1 MLCFVSQN
9 KSEKWYFSYVSTVAK
24 NVRKKKTNET
34 LKEKLLNS
42 IRQNDVVEKQMLNIG
57 HVTDS
62 RVAIITNNY
71 EDIIKT
77 QKKKNNEI
85 SYKTETDAEEVYQE
99 RRLFYKCRTTQIKYL
114 FQNWFSKD
122 FLKTSQS
129 RKNWRYHLIK
139 LSITLK

>member
-9 KSEKWYFSYVSTVAK
+9 NSEKWYFSYVSTVAK

-42 IRQNDVVEKQMLNIG
+42 IRQNDIVEKQMLNIG

-85 SYKTETDAEEVYQE
+85 SYKTETDAEEV
-99 RRLFYKCRTTQIKYL
+99 
-114 FQNWFSKD
+114 
-122 FLKTSQS
+122 
-129 RKNWRYHLIK
+129 
-139 LSITLK
+139 

>member
-1 MLCFVSQN
+1 
-9 KSEKWYFSYVSTVAK
+9 
-24 NVRKKKTNET
+24 
-34 LKEKLLNS
+34 
-42 IRQNDVVEKQMLNIG
+42 MLNIG

-99 RRLFYKCRTTQIKYL
+99 RRPFYKCRTTQIKYL

-129 RKNWRYHLIK
+129 RKN
-139 LSITLK
+139 

>member
-9 KSEKWYFSYVSTVAK
+9 NSEKWYFSYVSTVAK

-62 RVAIITNNY
+62 RVAITTNNY

-85 SYKTETDAEEVYQE
+85 SYKTETDAEEV
-99 RRLFYKCRTTQIKYL
+99 
-114 FQNWFSKD
+114 
-122 FLKTSQS
+122 
-129 RKNWRYHLIK
+129 
-139 LSITLK
+139 

>member
-9 KSEKWYFSYVSTVAK
+9 NSEKWYFSYVSTVAK

-85 SYKTETDAEEVYQE
+85 SYKTETDAEEV
-99 RRLFYKCRTTQIKYL
+99 
-114 FQNWFSKD
+114 
-122 FLKTSQS
+122 
-129 RKNWRYHLIK
+129 
-139 LSITLK
+139 

>member
-1 MLCFVSQN
+1 MQCFVSQN

-42 IRQNDVVEKQMLNIG
+42 IRQNDIVEKLMLNIG

-85 SYKTETDAEEVYQE
+85 SYKTETDAEEV
-99 RRLFYKCRTTQIKYL
+99 
-114 FQNWFSKD
+114 
-122 FLKTSQS
+122 
-129 RKNWRYHLIK
+129 
-139 LSITLK
+139 

>member
-24 NVRKKKTNET
+24 NIRKKKTNET

-57 HVTDS
+57 HVTNS

-129 RKNWRYHLIK
+129 RKN
-139 LSITLK
+139 

>member
-1 MLCFVSQN
+1 M
-9 KSEKWYFSYVSTVAK
+9 
-24 NVRKKKTNET
+24 KKTNET

-42 IRQNDVVEKQMLNIG
+42 IRQNNVVEKQMLNIG

-85 SYKTETDAEEVYQE
+85 SYKTETDAEEV
-99 RRLFYKCRTTQIKYL
+99 
-114 FQNWFSKD
+114 
-122 FLKTSQS
+122 
-129 RKNWRYHLIK
+129 
-139 LSITLK
+139 

>member
-1 MLCFVSQN
+1 MLYFVSQN
-9 KSEKWYFSYVSTVAK
+9 KYEKWYFSYVSTVAK

-42 IRQNDVVEKQMLNIG
+42 IRQNNVVEKQMLNIG

-99 RRLFYKCRTTQIKYL
+99 RRPFYKCRTTQIKYL

-129 RKNWRYHLIK
+129 RKN
-139 LSITLK
+139 

>member
-24 NVRKKKTNET
+24 DIRKKKTNET

-57 HVTDS
+57 HVTNS

-129 RKNWRYHLIK
+129 RKN
-139 LSITLK
+139 

>member
-9 KSEKWYFSYVSTVAK
+9 NSEKWYFSYVSTVAK

-42 IRQNDVVEKQMLNIG
+42 IRQNDVVEKQMLNLG
-57 HVTDS
+57 HVTNS
-62 RVAIITNNY
+62 PVAIITNNY

-99 RRLFYKCRTTQIKYL
+99 RRLFYKCRTTQIRYL
-114 FQNWFSKD
+114 FQNWFCKD

-129 RKNWRYHLIK
+129 RKN
-139 LSITLK
+139 

>member
-129 RKNWRYHLIK
+129 RKN
-139 LSITLK
+139 